1 MRQTITRSSPNKDA
15 DPNVSSMVT
24 RLLVGTLMLAAPS
37 ASVAQTPPPPSP
49 LVQPVTAQPDP
60 LAPVVAQWNAL
71 RQSDALPFSSY
82 SSFLVAHPGWPGELA
97 MRRVAE
103 RAIDPD
109 KMIAAQVVAF
119 FDRYPPLSNAGQ
131 ARYAEA
137 LIARG
142 RRPEAVVA
150 ARKAWTS
157 GALAP
162 LDEARMLSQFG
173 GVFTPA
179 DQDERMDRLLWA
191 GATTAAARQLPLTSP
206 ARRTLFDAR
215 LAMRTKAP
223 DAAAK
228 ASATIAAGMTDAGY
242 IADRAT
248 WLVSAAQLAS
258 ARALLAGPRRLA
270 SRPGD
275 AEKWYE
281 ALLGNARAAATDGQ
295 WALAYDIA
303 RQVDDAYPPGTD
315 VRDRPIGERDD
326 YTSLV
331 WLAGTAAL
339 NQLRRPADAIAMF
352 DRYARAARSPQTQSK
367 GDYWAGRAA
376 HAAGRAEEARRYFE
390 GAARHSDQFY
400 GQLALE
406 RLGRPIPTPGRP
418 AAIPISAAQRAA
430 FNNREVVR
438 AARLLG
444 RQGDW
449 QNQTQFVRAIS
460 ASVET
465 DVDHVLAAELAAS
478 MGRPD
483 LAVMVGR
490 VARQDG
496 LSDYVSTGFPAVRVP
511 DEHLSRWTMIHAI
524 ARQESQFDR
533 AAISH
538 AGARGLMQ
546 LMPGTAREVAGRL
559 GMTYRPDALTVDTVY
574 NIQLG
579 SSYFQR
585 MLDYF
590 GGSYPLAV
598 AAYNAG
604 PGNVNK
610 WLRSNGDPRLADT
623 DVLLWIEAI
632 PLFETRNY
640 VQRVLENAVVYDLLN
655 PERSRNRSRTPLSTY
670 LGKAQPG

>member
-1 MRQTITRSSPNKDA
+1 MRQTTTRSSPNKDVA
-15 DPNVSSMVT
+15 PNVSSMVT
-24 RLLVGTLMLAAPS
+24 RLLASGLMLAAPS
-37 ASVAQTPPPPSP
+37 ASVAQTPPPVQ
-49 LVQPVTAQPDP
+49 LVQPAMTQADP
-60 LAPVVAQWNAL
+60 LTPAIAQWNAL

-82 SSFLVAHPGWPGELA
+82 SSFLVTHPGWPGEQA

-103 RAIDPD
+103 RAIDPQNF
-109 KMIAAQVVAF
+109 IAAQVVAF

-142 RRPEAVVA
+142 RRPEAVAA
-150 ARKAWTS
+150 ARKAWAS
-157 GALAP
+157 GPLST
-162 LDEARMLSQFG
+162 LDEARMISQFG
-173 GVFTPA
+173 TIFTAA

-191 GATTAAARQLPLTSP
+191 GSTTAAARQLPLTSP
-206 ARRTLFDAR
+206 ARRALFDAR

-228 ASATIAAGMTDAGY
+228 ASATIAAGMGDAGY

-248 WLVSAAQLAS
+248 WLVSTAQLAS
-258 ARALLAGPRRLA
+258 ARALLAGPRKLTV
-270 SRPGD
+270 RPGD

-281 ALLGNARAAATDGQ
+281 VLLSNARAAATDGQ
-295 WALAYDIA
+295 WTLAYNIA
-303 RQVDDAYPPGTD
+303 RQVDDAYLPGTD

-376 HAAGRAEEARRYFE
+376 QAAGRAEEGLRYLE

-418 AAIPISAAQRAA
+418 GAIAISAAERTA
-430 FNNREVVR
+430 FNNREIVR
-438 AARLLG
+438 AVRLLG

-478 MGRPD
+478 LGRPD

-490 VARQDG
+490 MARKDG

-511 DEHLSRWTMIHAI
+511 DDRLPQWTMIHAI

-559 GMTYRPDALTVDTVY
+559 GLTYKPESLTVDTVY

-610 WLRSNGDPRLADT
+610 WLRSNGDPRTAGT

-632 PLFETRNY
+632 PLYETRNY

-655 PERSRNRSRTPLSTY
+655 PERARNRSRTPLSAY